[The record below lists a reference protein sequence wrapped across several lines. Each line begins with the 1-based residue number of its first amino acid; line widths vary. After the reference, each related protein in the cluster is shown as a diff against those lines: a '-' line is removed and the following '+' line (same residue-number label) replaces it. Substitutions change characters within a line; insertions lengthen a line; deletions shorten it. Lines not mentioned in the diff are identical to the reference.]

1 MRLLSVIVAA
11 AGCAASAYAVE
22 IPAEQVSARPIEGG
36 AGYTERENT
45 VPVFSAIPGPYSAF
59 APAAGVLGFDDYDS
73 ILDEPTF
80 FLGEFSFVGGVAT
93 AGTVRVEFLDA
104 QSVLVNQF
112 TVNLPAGNNIW
123 TIGLAADPKDS
134 TFLVPSA
141 GIVRITSIQGVTGA
155 PASNGQWFLATAEP
169 TIGLQTDTFGSTA
182 GGPSAAFSHRFEL
195 QQVPAP
201 GALALAGM
209 GGLLMS
215 RRRRA

>member
-11 AGCAASAYAVE
+11 AGCAASAFAID
-22 IPAEQVSARPIEGG
+22 IPAEQVSSRPIESN
-36 AGYTERENT
+36 AGYVPRENT

-59 APAAGVLGFDDYDS
+59 SPAAGLLGFDDYNS
-73 ILDEPTF
+73 TVEGEAF
-80 FLGEFSFVGGVAT
+80 YLGEFTFVGGVQT
-93 AGTVRVEFLDA
+93 AGAVRVEFLSADN
-104 QSVLVNQF
+104 VLVNQF

-141 GIVRITSIQGVTGA
+141 GIVRMTSIQGVTGA
-155 PASNGQWFLATAEP
+155 PASNGQWFLATNAP
-169 TIGLQTDTFGSTA
+169 SIGTQVSTFGSTA
-182 GGPSAAFSHRFEL
+182 GGASAAFSHRFEL
-195 QQVPAP
+195 QQVPTP

-209 GGLLMS
+209 GGVLMS